1 MNVKTG
7 NKFIE
12 GFDGDLHFKAKDPS
26 LAAEIK
32 DFMRAKT
39 DLEEIMNDPFLGT
52 ARSEA
57 AVAIAEYDQKTKDH
71 QKGTFIKDAL
81 AGVPVRKTKKDIS
94 EIRFEIGKS
103 DISDL
108 SAEWVKGWHKK
119 MQMQG
124 GLTPAGEER
133 KKFISESL
141 KQNSWNTQVE
151 MDVTETVAAKE
162 PAMTLPVV
170 EQSPKGKIR
179 YMHYVSLSAAAVI
192 GALLMIRTL
201 IPVDPGN
208 LYNTFYDPYP
218 VKSAIERG
226 GSNEEEIYTSA
237 IFSYKSGDY
246 TNAVSLFS
254 DAAAKNPSSR
264 NLFHLGI
271 TCLETG
277 NFDEAIRNLTS
288 VVNGS
293 DGFTKEAQWFLGLA
307 YLRKGKTDEARN
319 CFEYLS
325 ASSAYYKDRS
335 DKILRRLK

>member
-1 MNVKTG
+1 MNVKAG

-12 GFDGDLHFKAKDPS
+12 GFDGDLLFKAKDPA

-32 DFMRAKT
+32 DFMRAT
-39 DLEEIMNDPFLGT
+39 SDMEEIMNDPFLGT

-57 AVAIAEYDQKTKDH
+57 EVAIAEYGQKTKDH
-71 QKGTFIKDAL
+71 QKGTFVKEAL
-81 AGVPVRKTKKDIS
+81 AGTPDIKIKKDIS

-124 GLTPAGEER
+124 GLTQAGEER

-141 KQNSWNTQVE
+141 KQDTWNVQEE
-151 MDVTETVAAKE
+151 MDVMETLEAKE
-162 PAMTLPVV
+162 PVLTLPVA
-170 EQSPKGKIR
+170 EQRRKGKIR

-192 GALLMIRTL
+192 GVLLMIRTL
-201 IPVDPGN
+201 MPVDPGN
-208 LYNTFYDPYP
+208 LYNAFYEPYP

-226 GSNEEEIYTSA
+226 GVNEDEIYASA
-237 IFSYKSGDY
+237 IFSYKSEDY
-246 TNAVSLFS
+246 TNAASLFS
-254 DAAAKNPSSR
+254 DAVAKNPSSR

-277 NFDEAIRNLTS
+277 NFDEAIKNLTS

-307 YLRKGKTDEARN
+307 YLRKGKTDEASN
-319 CFEYLS
+319 CFKYLS
-325 ASSAYYKDRS
+325 ASSTYYKDRS

>member
-1 MNVKTG
+1 MNVKAG
-7 NKFIE
+7 NKFFE
-12 GFDGDLHFKAKDPS
+12 GFDGDLLFKAKDPA

-32 DFMRAKT
+32 DFMRAKS
-39 DLEEIMNDPFLGT
+39 DMEEIMNDPFLGT

-57 AVAIAEYDQKTKDH
+57 AITIAEYGQKTKDH
-71 QKGTFIKDAL
+71 QKGTFVKDAL
-81 AGVPVRKTKKDIS
+81 AETPVRKIKKDIS

-108 SAEWVKGWHKK
+108 SAEWVKEWHTK

-124 GLTPAGEER
+124 GLTPAVEER

-141 KQNSWNTQVE
+141 KQNSWNVQE
-151 MDVTETVAAKE
+151 KMDVLETVVTKE
-162 PAMTLPVV
+162 PALTLPVA
-170 EQSPKGKIR
+170 EQRSKGKIR
-179 YMHYVSLSAAAVI
+179 YMHYISLSAAAVI

-201 IPVDPGN
+201 MPVDPGN
-208 LYNTFYDPYP
+208 LYNAFYEPYP
-218 VKSAIERG
+218 AKSAIERG
-226 GSNEEEIYTSA
+226 GSNEEEIFTSA

-246 TNAVSLFS
+246 TNAAALFS

-277 NFDEAIRNLTS
+277 NLDDAIKNLTS

-293 DGFTKEAQWFLGLA
+293 DSFTKEAQWFLGLA
-307 YLRKGKTDEARN
+307 YLRKGNTHEARN

-325 ASSAYYKDRS
+325 TSSTYYKDRS

>member
-1 MNVKTG
+1 MNVKA
-7 NKFIE
+7 KFIE
-12 GFDGDLHFKAKDPS
+12 GFDDDLLFKLKDPE

-32 DFMRAKT
+32 DFMRAT
-39 DLEEIMNDPFLGT
+39 SDMEEIMNDPFLGT

-57 AVAIAEYDQKTKDH
+57 AVAIAEYGQKTKDL
-71 QKGTFIKDAL
+71 QKGTFVKDAL
-81 AGVPVRKTKKDIS
+81 AGTPARKIKKDIS

-108 SAEWVKGWHKK
+108 SAEWVKGWHMK

-141 KQNSWNTQVE
+141 KLNAGNGHEE
-151 MDVTETVAAKE
+151 MSVRETVVAKE
-162 PAMTLPVV
+162 SALTLPVA
-170 EQSPKGKIR
+170 EQRRKGKIR

-201 IPVDPGN
+201 LPVDPGN
-208 LYNTFYDPYP
+208 LYNAFYEPYP
-218 VKSAIERG
+218 VKSAIERSG
-226 GSNEEEIYTSA
+226 DNGEKIYTSA
-237 IFSYKSGDY
+237 IFSYKTGDY
-246 TNAVSLFS
+246 IDAASLFS
-254 DAAAKNPSSR
+254 DAAAKNPTSR

-277 NFDEAIRNLTS
+277 NFDDAIRNLTS

-293 DGFTKEAQWFLGLA
+293 DGFIKEAQWFLGLA
-307 YLRKGKTDEARN
+307 YLKKGKTDEARN

-325 ASSAYYKDRS
+325 ASSTYYKDRS